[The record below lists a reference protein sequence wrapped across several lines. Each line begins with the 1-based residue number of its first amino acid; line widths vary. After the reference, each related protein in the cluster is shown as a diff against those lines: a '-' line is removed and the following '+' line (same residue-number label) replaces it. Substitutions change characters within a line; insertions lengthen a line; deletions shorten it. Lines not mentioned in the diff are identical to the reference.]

1 MLAGWPAA
9 ESDGALD
16 QMALRI
22 ILDYVKIGRMQA
34 LSVALLSDRSNGG
47 AWFRCCVRGTR
58 DGEAS
63 SSLTTRT
70 CNNSLAYRPTVE

>member
-47 AWFRCCVRGTR
+47 AWFRCGVRGT
-58 DGEAS
+58 GEAGERRS
-63 SSLTTRT
+63 KQLGDARNSSLQ
-70 CNNSLAYRPTVE
+70 